1 MFELGKTYQL
11 IYVLQGLVWRYC
23 MFLSG
28 LEWPNM
34 GGLLLLLSFGSATTT
49 KVTESEFILKPSFIS
64 QLIKIDYIN
73 LFFSIELCQGIPLSE
88 VLKTKKKKK
97 KVTIFHLHVEKD

>member
-1 MFELGKTYQL
+1 
-11 IYVLQGLVWRYC
+11 

-49 KVTESEFILKPSFIS
+49 KVTESEFILKPSFMS

-73 LFFSIELCQGIPLSE
+73 LFFLLNFVKGYLFP
-88 VLKTKKKKK
+88 KY
-97 KVTIFHLHVEKD
+97 